1 MVIILTDQED
11 LGQRD
16 ILNYL
21 EEEMTYRHQE
31 ATPRHHITSEES
43 LADPMDVHIATPF
56 LYKSNIQEAI
66 RKIFSGKTP
75 HQLFNKTR
83 A

>member
-11 LGQRD
+11 LRQID
-16 ILNYL
+16 IVNPL
-21 EEEMTYRHQE
+21 EEEMTYQHQE

-43 LADPMDVHIATPF
+43 QADPMDVHIATLF

-66 RKIFSGKTP
+66 RKIFAGKTP
-75 HQLFNKTR
+75 RQLFNKT
-83 A
+83 